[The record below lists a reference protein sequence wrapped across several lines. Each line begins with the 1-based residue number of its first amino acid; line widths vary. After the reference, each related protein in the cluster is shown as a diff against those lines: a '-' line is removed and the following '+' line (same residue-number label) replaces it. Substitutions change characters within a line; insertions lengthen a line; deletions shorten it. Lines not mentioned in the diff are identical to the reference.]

1 MNMNPQNLKTIL
13 YPGNFF
19 EMPDNVLETNS
30 LKVIDYKFRC
40 YRERD
45 EFNNPYGSF
54 MTEDVIF
61 TVKASSLND
70 CKPFYQ
76 FMDEHNSHP
85 FSIIFDPK
93 FNAYQRMTNYK
104 DGIVVNGY
112 VVDVLESCENS
123 DVTGDEQLEI
133 KIILSLNKISYLG
146 MENLHELDNSSE
158 LIYKLSF
165 HENIVDPGKEMPEL
179 TIIQRKKTSLT
190 RNGETFDIDLNKL
203 SFERKIYQPGC
214 IVANIQIC
222 FQSNNVTESSSF
234 FSQDDL
240 KELLLQRRVTLT
252 GMSAADPNTL
262 TNIAENYYVHEIVP
276 QMVRDSKKNMLFV
289 KLNIFSMDKIM
300 TLNPYSKAYV
310 TKRLGADVLKSE
322 SKLFGFNS
330 QLIKVNTDNMQSLV
344 YQDTSQPGATNEFIQ
359 PYLVQYNESFYDF
372 MVRVA
377 NRCGEFL
384 MFEDGQ
390 LFLGLP
396 KKTEPMLIKDYASV
410 SYQNMSTTPLSIK
423 AFTRDS
429 VKSEK
434 KGELNNSPVEKDKTG
449 YPVGTFGTDY
459 TYNSELAHDDYI
471 FPMFKDG
478 FSNFG
483 RVIGMYDAKSAIRKI
498 SLDIFSQI
506 VSNSD
511 DAWEGP
517 KGIAKSTVFK
527 YGIDLAFAKYNAA
540 QANAGGNK
548 AWVDAYKDKPQQY
561 DGNSAVQFG
570 TVLKEG
576 WLKLAYYSQIRKDE
590 EAQQKKIIHV
600 DMGVNVIPVK
610 LGDLVTIDKIP
621 GKYIVIRIQQQSNI
635 SKNTGTA
642 PGSNANKLLQ
652 SQQIDVIPVIEAGEN
667 GKDHAL
673 PPVIEEPI
681 VRKSGPQTAFIV
693 ENCDPKNQGR
703 VRIAFPWQAVGDP
716 ILQHDLQEAKD
727 DLEKKTEI
735 TKQAEAKQEQLQQK
749 LEIQKGQNRTLARI
763 QGSLVWD
770 TDVKKQK
777 ELFEKKHEENKAKL
791 EAITK
796 RINKINDN
804 LTDDTNPDSLA
815 SKLAAA
821 AKDPDQKEKEESLL
835 KEKVQQEEEC
845 QKLKAEKEVLEG
857 AEDDLKA
864 YSSSSDSPMEFLKKR
879 QENRTENSIETTKS
893 LLKDAEKEVGAAKKV
908 QKESQAVVDKLTKK
922 WGTMLSEV
930 ASPWVRVATPM
941 ATQEGGV
948 YFKPRPGD
956 EVMVNFDCDNIERP
970 YVTGSLYSKEHVR
983 PDESMVIKSPSGQ
996 RISFDIAE
1004 KDDKFVQTLTPMLSK
1019 LGTYIPGLGKNL
1031 TFGKDAR
1038 KLCGG
1043 INITDEF
1050 GMFSV
1055 SMSSNKRSV
1064 NISSPFGTVGIN
1076 AFTGIS
1082 INAPNG
1088 DINIK
1093 GKNVSIEAG
1102 NNLRL
1107 ISGTNVTN
1115 ENSAPEP
1122 DNDNHGA
1129 DAGDGFK
1136 HPDPSFL
1143 GKLGGWAKTGA
1154 SAVGGAIVDG
1164 VKEGAGKALDF
1175 GKGKAREFTGSL
1187 QVVDMYLLRCL
1198 GDVFLRPIEGTLLV
1212 KSRNYLMLE
1221 AGKGRAEVPVEK
1233 YSKAWQDRLVVEKD
1247 PLKQLFYAKTSAYV
1261 SRINEKVGN
1270 FCNDY
1275 AKLREEAL
1283 KSQNSYNTYLKTVWK
1298 KGEEDKPK
1306 VKEEGFKAASG
1317 AFKYNDEKGK
1327 GGTITI
1333 DGFHLKNLKGQENG
1347 RQPLKGLNGEKLVTI
1362 KDVELYMKP
1371 AMDHYGHAVWAL
1383 HKHVLDFK
1391 NLINDDTIKAVNDAT
1406 LGKKDN
1412 ESTKWIDNAFKKA
1425 VFAAGKSYLESIV
1438 NNWHN
1443 NFGDTSKGPGALFLD
1458 PKCPDGFDAFRN
1470 PKHLKRWI
1478 VALFLLE
1485 LYKSEE
1491 NRFEPK
1497 LGVAQGKPGKFFTI
1511 CYSEVTID
1519 LVDKEWADVARLAPK
1534 MGLTMKFMKKLVAI
1548 VDDAVGVTKA
1558 YKQIFNTD
1566 KPKLGWDRRVWD
1578 GKGGKIIFSDEKNVT
1593 YRVEKDKIEK
1603 WVHADV
1609 GNEGMLKN
1617 AIINTK

>member
-1 MNMNPQNLKTIL
+1 MAI
-13 YPGNFF
+13 
-19 EMPDNVLETNS
+19 S
-30 LKVIDYKFRC
+30 
-40 YRERD
+40 
-45 EFNNPYGSF
+45 PYVS
-54 MTEDVIF
+54 
-61 TVKASSLND
+61 A
-70 CKPFYQ
+70 
-76 FMDEHNSHP
+76 
-85 FSIIFDPK
+85 
-93 FNAYQRMTNYK
+93 
-104 DGIVVNGY
+104 
-112 VVDVLESCENS
+112 
-123 DVTGDEQLEI
+123 
-133 KIILSLNKISYLG
+133 
-146 MENLHELDNSSE
+146 SE
-158 LIYKLSF
+158 LIYKLEF
-165 HENIVDPGKEMPEL
+165 HENIEDPGKSIPGL
-179 TIIQRKKTSLT
+179 TIVQRTKTTLT
-190 RNGETFDIDLNKL
+190 WKDQTYDIDIDKL
-203 SFERKIYQPGC
+203 SFERNIYRPGC
-214 IVANIQIC
+214 ITADIQIC
-222 FQSNNVTESSSF
+222 FQPVKSDKEKESSKF

-240 KELLLQRRVTLT
+240 KDLLLQRRVTLSST
-252 GMSAADPNTL
+252 PVQDQKTPT
-262 TNIAENYYVHEIVP
+262 TIAENYYVHEIVP
-276 QMVRDSKKNMLFV
+276 QMIRDSKKNMLFV
-289 KLNIFSMDKIM
+289 KLNMFSMDKLM
-300 TLNPYSKAYV
+300 TLNEYSKAYV
-310 TKRLGADVLKSE
+310 TKRLGADILANE
-322 SKLFGFNS
+322 SKIFGFKG
-330 QLIKVNTDNMQSLV
+330 QLVKVNADNMQSLV
-344 YQDTSQPGATNEFIQ
+344 YPDTAKPGTNNEFIQ

-372 MVRVA
+372 MVRIA

-390 LFLGLP
+390 LILGLP

-410 SYQNMSTTPLSIK
+410 SYQNMSTAPLNIK

-429 VKSEK
+429 VKGEK

-449 YPVGTFGTDY
+449 YPVGTFGADY
-459 TYNSELAHDDYI
+459 AYNSELAHDDYI
-471 FPMFKDG
+471 FPMFKDN

-527 YGIDLAFAKYNAA
+527 YGIDLAFAKYNAS

-548 AWVDAYKDKPQQY
+548 AWVDCYKNKPQQY
-561 DGNSAVQFG
+561 DGTSAVQFG
-570 TVLKEG
+570 TAAKEG

-590 EAQQKKIIHV
+590 EGQQKKIMHI
-600 DMGVNVIPVK
+600 DMGTNIIPAK
-610 LGDLVTIDKIP
+610 LGDLVTIDKMD
-621 GKYIVIRIQQQSNI
+621 GKFIVIRVQQQSDI
-635 SKNTGTA
+635 SKKTGTT
-642 PGSNANKLLQ
+642 PGNTVTKIVQ
-652 SQQIDVIPVIEAGEN
+652 SQQIDVIPVIEEGEN
-667 GKDHAL
+667 NKYRAL

-693 ENCDPKNQGR
+693 ENKDPKNQGR

-716 ILQHDLQEAKD
+716 ILQHDLKEAKD
-727 DLEKKTEI
+727 DLEKKTDI
-735 TKQAEAKQEQLQQK
+735 TKQAQAKQEQLQQK
-749 LEIQKGQNRTLARI
+749 LEMQKNQNRTLARI
-763 QGSLVWD
+763 EGSLVWY
-770 TDVKKQK
+770 TDARQQK
-777 ELFEKKHEENKAKL
+777 EVFERKHEENKAKL

-815 SKLAAA
+815 SKLEAA
-821 AKDPDQKEKEESLL
+821 AKDPDQKEKEDALL

-845 QKLKAEKEVLEG
+845 QKLKVEKEVLEG
-857 AEDDLKA
+857 AEEDLKA
-864 YSSSSDSPMEFLKKR
+864 YSSSSSDTPMEFLRKR
-879 QENRTENSIETTKS
+879 QEKRTENSIETTKS
-893 LLKDAEKEVGAAKKV
+893 LLKDAEQEVCTA
-908 QKESQAVVDKLTKK
+908 QKAQDESEAVVKKLSKK
-922 WGTMLSEV
+922 WEVLLSEV
-930 ASPWVRVATPM
+930 ASPWVRVAMPM
-941 ATQEGGV
+941 ATEEGGV
-948 YFKPRPGD
+948 YFKPRQGD

-1004 KDDKFVQTLTPMLSK
+1004 NDGKFVQTLTPMLSK

-1055 SMSSNKRSV
+1055 NMSSTKRSV

-1082 INAPNG
+1082 ISAPNG
-1088 DINIK
+1088 DVKIK

-1136 HPDPSFL
+1136 HPDPSF
-1143 GKLGGWAKTGA
+1143 GKKLWGWTKKAGG
-1154 SAVGGAIVDG
+1154 AVGGVIVDG
-1164 VKEGAGKALDF
+1164 VKAGKDNAIDYA
-1175 GKGKAREFTGSL
+1175 KGKAKEVTGQF

-1198 GDVFLRPIEGTLLV
+1198 ADVFLRPIEGTLLV
-1212 KSRNYLMLE
+1212 KSKNYLMLE

-1247 PLKQLFYAKTSAYV
+1247 PDKQLFYAKTSAYI

-1283 KSQNSYNTYLKTVWK
+1283 KSQTSYNTYLQSVWK

-1347 RQPLKGLNGEKLVTI
+1347 RQPLKGINGEKLVTV

-1371 AMDHYGHAVWAL
+1371 AMDHFGHAVWAL
-1383 HKHVLDFK
+1383 HKHILDFK
-1391 NLINDDTIKAVNDAT
+1391 TLINDDTIKAVNDAT

-1412 ESTKWIDNAFKKA
+1412 ASTKWIDNAFKKA
-1425 VFAAGKSYLESIV
+1425 IFNAGKSELETLV
-1438 NNWHN
+1438 KNWHN
-1443 NFGDTSKGPGALFLD
+1443 NFGDTSKGPGALFLK
-1458 PKCPDGFDAFRN
+1458 PSTPAGFDAFLN
-1470 PKHLKRWI
+1470 PKRLKRWL

-1485 LYKSEE
+1485 LHKSEE
-1491 NRFEPK
+1491 NLFPPK
-1497 LGVAQGKPGKFFTI
+1497 LGVAKGKPGKYFTI
-1511 CYSEVTID
+1511 CYDKVDLD
-1519 LVDKEWADVARLAPK
+1519 LVDKKWGEVARLAPK
-1534 MGLTMKFMKKLVAI
+1534 RSSFNKYLTKIANGLI
-1548 VDDAVGVTKA
+1548 DAVGV
-1558 YKQIFNTD
+1558 KQVYSQMFDTN

-1593 YRVEKDKIEK
+1593 YRIEKEKIDK
-1603 WVHADV
+1603 WVHADL

-1617 AIINTK
+1617 AIISTK

>member
-1 MNMNPQNLKTIL
+1 MIMSNAIYENA
-13 YPGNFF
+13 
-19 EMPDNVLETNS
+19 S
-30 LKVIDYKFRC
+30 
-40 YRERD
+40 
-45 EFNNPYGSF
+45 EF
-54 MTEDVIF
+54 
-61 TVKASSLND
+61 
-70 CKPFYQ
+70 
-76 FMDEHNSHP
+76 
-85 FSIIFDPK
+85 
-93 FNAYQRMTNYK
+93 
-104 DGIVVNGY
+104 
-112 VVDVLESCENS
+112 
-123 DVTGDEQLEI
+123 
-133 KIILSLNKISYLG
+133 
-146 MENLHELDNSSE
+146 
-158 LIYKLSF
+158 IYKLFF
-165 HENIVDPGKEMPEL
+165 HENIEDPGKKVPEL
-179 TIIQRKKTSLT
+179 TIIQRTKTTLT
-190 RNGETFDIDLNKL
+190 KNGESFDINLDELL
-203 SFERKIYQPGC
+203 FERKIYQPGC
-214 IVANIQIC
+214 IVANIQIS
-222 FQSNNVTESSSF
+222 FQSDKVSESSSF
-234 FSQDDL
+234 ISQDDL

-252 GMSAADPNTL
+252 LMPVSDPKAAT
-262 TNIAENYYVHEIVP
+262 TIAENYYVHEIVP

-289 KLNIFSMDKIM
+289 KLNMFSMDKLM
-300 TLNPYSKAYV
+300 TLNEYSKAYV
-310 TKRLGADVLKSE
+310 TKRLGADILTAE
-322 SKLFGFNS
+322 SKIFGFKS
-330 QLIKVNTDNMQSLV
+330 PLVKVNTENMQSLV
-344 YQDTSQPGATNEFIQ
+344 YPNAAQPGTNNEFIQ

-390 LFLGLP
+390 LILGLP
-396 KKTEPMLIKDYASV
+396 KKSEPQLIKNYASV
-410 SYQNMSTTPLSIK
+410 SYQNMSTAPLNIK

-471 FPMFKDG
+471 FPMFKDN

-517 KGIAKSTVFK
+517 KGIAKSTVVK
-527 YGIDLAFAKYNAA
+527 YGIDLAFAKYNAS

-548 AWVDAYKDKPQQY
+548 AWVDCYKNKPQQY
-561 DGNSAVQFG
+561 DGTSAVQFG
-570 TVLKEG
+570 TAAKEG
-576 WLKLAYYSQIRKDE
+576 WLKLAYYSQIRKGE
-590 EAQQKKIIHV
+590 EAQQKKIMHI
-600 DMGVNVIPVK
+600 DMGTNIISAK
-610 LGDLVTIDKIP
+610 LGDLVTIDKIS
-621 GKYIVIRIQQQSNI
+621 GKFIVIRVQQQSNI
-635 SKNTGTA
+635 SKKTGTV
-642 PGSNANKLLQ
+642 PGSTSTKIVQ
-652 SQQIDVIPVIEAGEN
+652 SQQIDVIPVIETEDKE
-667 GKDHAL
+667 KDRVL
-673 PPVIEEPI
+673 PPVIEEPV

-693 ENCDPKNQGR
+693 ENKDPKNQGR

-716 ILQHDLQEAKD
+716 QLQHDLKEAKD
-727 DLEKKTEI
+727 DLEKKTDI
-735 TKQAEAKQEQLQQK
+735 TKKAQAKQEQLQQK
-749 LEIQKGQNRTLARI
+749 LEMQKNQNRTLARI
-763 QGSLVWD
+763 EGSLVWY
-770 TDVKKQK
+770 TDVRQQK
-777 ELFEKKHEENKAKL
+777 EVFERKHEENKAKL

-815 SKLAAA
+815 SKLEAA
-821 AKDPDQKEKEESLL
+821 AKDPDQKEKEDALL

-845 QKLKAEKEVLEG
+845 QKLKVEKEVLED
-857 AEDDLKA
+857 AEKDLKA
-864 YSSSSDSPMEFLKKR
+864 YNSASSDTPMEFLRKR
-879 QENRTENSIETTKS
+879 QEKRTENSIETTKS
-893 LLKDAEKEVGAAKKV
+893 LLKDAEQEVCTA
-908 QKESQAVVDKLTKK
+908 QKAQDESEAVVKKLSKK
-922 WGTMLSEV
+922 WEVLLSEV
-930 ASPWVRVATPM
+930 ASPWVRVAMPM

-948 YFKPRPGD
+948 YFKPRQGD

-1004 KDDKFVQTLTPMLSK
+1004 NDGKFVQTLTPMLSK

-1055 SMSSNKRSV
+1055 NMSSTKRSV

-1082 INAPNG
+1082 ISAPNG
-1088 DINIK
+1088 DVKIK

-1129 DAGDGFK
+1129 DDGDGFK
-1136 HPDPSFL
+1136 HPDPTF
-1143 GKLGGWAKTGA
+1143 GKKLWGWTKKAG
-1154 SAVGGAIVDG
+1154 SAVGGAIADG
-1164 VKEGAGKALDF
+1164 AKMAKENAIDTAKSKA
-1175 GKGKAREFTGSL
+1175 KEATGQF

-1198 GDVFLRPIEGTLLV
+1198 ADVFLRPIEGTLLV

-1221 AGKGRAEVPVEK
+1221 AGKGRAEVPVDK

-1247 PLKQLFYAKTSAYV
+1247 PEKQIFYAKTSAYI
-1261 SRINEKVGN
+1261 SRINQKVGN

-1283 KSQNSYNTYLKTVWK
+1283 KSQTSYNTYLNSVWK
-1298 KGEEDKPK
+1298 KGADGKPQ
-1306 VKEEGFKAASG
+1306 VREQGFKAAAG
-1317 AFKYNDEKGK
+1317 EFKYNDEKGQ
-1327 GGTITI
+1327 GGTINLDVFNHT
-1333 DGFHLKNLKGQENG
+1333 KLKGMEKD
-1347 RQPLKGLNGEKLVTI
+1347 RQPIKGINGEKLVTV

-1371 AMDHYGHAVWAL
+1371 AMDHFGHAVWAL

-1391 NLINDDTIKAVNDAT
+1391 NCINDDTIKAINDAT
-1406 LGKKDN
+1406 LGRKEDQA
-1412 ESTKWIDNAFKKA
+1412 TKWIDNAFKKA
-1425 VFAAGKSYLESIV
+1425 IFAANKSELETLIQ
-1438 NNWHN
+1438 NWHN
-1443 NFGDTSKGPGALFLD
+1443 NFGDTNKGPGALFLK
-1458 PKCPDGFDAFRN
+1458 PSCPAGFDAFIN
-1470 PKHLKRWI
+1470 PKRLKRWL

-1485 LYKSEE
+1485 LFKSEE
-1491 NRFEPK
+1491 NLLPPQ
-1497 LGVAQGKPGKFFTI
+1497 LGVAKGKPGKFITI
-1511 CYSEVTID
+1511 CYDKVD
-1519 LVDKEWADVARLAPK
+1519 LKLVDENWAEVARLAPK
-1534 MGLTMKFMKKLVAI
+1534 RSIINKYMTKIANGLI
-1548 VDDAVGVTKA
+1548 DAVGVKQA
-1558 YKQIFNTD
+1558 YSQMFNTE

-1578 GKGGKIIFSDEKNVT
+1578 GKGGKIIFSDEKGST
-1593 YRVEKDKIEK
+1593 CRFEKESIKT
-1603 WVHADV
+1603 WVHADL